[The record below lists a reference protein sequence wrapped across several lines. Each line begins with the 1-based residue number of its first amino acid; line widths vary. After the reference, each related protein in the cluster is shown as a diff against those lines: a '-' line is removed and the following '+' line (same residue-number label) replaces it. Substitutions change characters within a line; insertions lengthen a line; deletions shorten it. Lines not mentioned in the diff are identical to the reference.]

1 MSQSMAVAVVP
12 PNNPITLT
20 ASRFISSMTAIIGT
34 PNGSSQAPPKLFMV
48 RLAEMNWSQRIKQ
61 LRQERESE
69 NPANFSPAA
78 FAKKVGVS
86 GATVSDWESGVIKQI
101 SGPNLV
107 KVASVLGV
115 KPEWIITGLGSPD
128 GRQQPQ
134 EVVSDEQR
142 DLWAL
147 WSDLFDYQ
155 RAEYLDK
162 LRGDVQKNQELVR
175 EIDRKR
181 FAVSDRR
188 VHKVSFN
195 HPDWRKKDREGN
207 G

>member
-12 PNNPITLT
+12 PKIPITLT
-20 ASRFISSMTAIIGT
+20 AAKFISSMTAIIGA
-34 PNGSSQAPPKLFMV
+34 PNGVCQALPKLFLV

-61 LRQERESE
+61 MREARWAER
-69 NPANFSPAA
+69 PADFSPAA

-86 GATVSDWESGVIKQI
+86 GATVSDWESGIIKQI

-115 KPEWIITGLGSPD
+115 TPEWIISGHGSPD
-128 GRQQPQ
+128 GRPQPQ
-134 EVVSDEQR
+134 EAISDEQR
-142 DLWAL
+142 SLWAL
-147 WSDLFDYQ
+147 WSDLFDQQ
-155 RAEYLDK
+155 RTEYLDRLHK
-162 LRGDVQKNQELVR
+162 DVQKNHELVK
-175 EIDRKR
+175 EIERKR
-181 FAVSDRR
+181 FVVADRR

-195 HPDWRKKDREGN
+195 HPDWRKKDSGN